1 MCFTWQEKWEKFG
14 DVLAEKK
21 LTLSRLVNSDMIKPE
36 KFDHLHLVYHFT
48 ALSKIM
54 SDYCLTRSYD
64 YVKEIIELAKLD
76 KARSKLN

>member
-48 ALSKIM
+48 VPLKDNSLKRELKEASDSAFKIIPKNNIV
-54 SDYCLTRSYD
+54 LR
-64 YVKEIIELAKLD
+64 K
-76 KARSKLN
+76 